1 MNNKRL
7 AIMTNDGRARFFEK
21 YGTVLILL
29 GMIVIMSFLKPEFLT
44 FNNLTNIIRQQ
55 TPVIIIALGVT
66 LTIISGGIDVS
77 GGAVVAMCSVIIA
90 TFAHP
95 LGDPS
100 GPGVYP
106 LFLTILIGVAAGAT
120 CGTLNGLSIA
130 YGNVP
135 PFIATLG
142 MMSAARAIALIVSNG
157 KPINGF
163 TDAFNFIGGGRF
175 LGLPMP
181 IWILAL
187 MFVIGYVILHKTKF
201 GVYIYAIGSNETAA
215 KVSGVNVKFKKMLV
229 YTIAGAFAGVAAVVL
244 TSRILAGQPAVG
256 SGYEM
261 DAITGAV
268 IGGASF
274 SGGIGTMAGT
284 IVGTLIMGVLTNG
297 MTMLQIDPSLQML
310 VKGIVVVGAVLLDE
324 RKHRYQK

>member
-1 MNNKRL
+1 MNLNNL
-7 AIMTNDGRARFFEK
+7 GIMTKDGRASFLEK

-44 FNNLTNIIRQQ
+44 INNLTNIVRQQ
-55 TPVIIIALGVT
+55 TPVIILALGVT

-77 GGAVVAMCSVIIA
+77 GGAVIAMCSVIIA

-95 LGDPS
+95 LADPA

-106 LFLTILIGVAAGAT
+106 LFLTILIGIAAGAA
-120 CGTLNGLSIA
+120 CGTLNGLAIA

-142 MMSAARAIALIVSNG
+142 MMSAARAIALIVSGG

-163 TDAFNFIGGGRF
+163 TNAFNFIGGGSV

-181 IWILAL
+181 IWIVAL
-187 MFVIGYVILHKTKF
+187 MFVIGFVILHKTKF

-215 KVSGVNVKFKKMLV
+215 KVSGVKVRSRKMLV
-229 YTIAGAFAGVAAVVL
+229 YTLAGAFAGVAAVVL

-284 IVGTLIMGVLTNG
+284 IVGALIMGVLTNG

-310 VKGIVVVGAVLLDE
+310 VKGVVIVGAVLLDE
-324 RKHRYQK
+324 RKHRHRK

>member
-1 MNNKRL
+1 MNLNNIGILSK
-7 AIMTNDGRARFFEK
+7 DGRASFFEK

-29 GMIVIMSFLKPEFLT
+29 GMIVIMSFLKQEFLT

-55 TPVIIIALGVT
+55 TPVIILALGVT

-77 GGAVVAMCSVIIA
+77 GGSVIAMCSVIIA

-95 LGDPS
+95 LADPS
-100 GPGVYP
+100 GPGAYP
-106 LFLTILIGVAAGAT
+106 LLLTILIGVAAGAA
-120 CGTLNGLSIA
+120 CGTINGLAIA
-130 YGNVP
+130 FGNVP

-142 MMSAARAIALIVSNG
+142 MMSAARAIALIVSDG
-157 KPINGF
+157 KPIYGF
-163 TDAFNFIGGGRF
+163 TDAFNFIGGGIL

-187 MFVIGYVILHKTKF
+187 MFLIGFVILHKTKF
-201 GVYIYAIGSNETAA
+201 GVYIYAIGSNENAA
-215 KVSGVNVKFKKMLV
+215 KVSGVKVRSKKMLV
-229 YTIAGAFAGVAAVVL
+229 YTLAGAFAGVAAVVL

-261 DAITGAV
+261 DAITGAI

-284 IVGTLIMGVLTNG
+284 IVGALIMGVLTNG

-310 VKGIVVVGAVLLDE
+310 VKGIVIVGAVLLDE
-324 RKHRYQK
+324 RKHRHRK

>member
-1 MNNKRL
+1 MNNSKL
-7 AIMTNDGRARFFEK
+7 AILTNDGRARFIEK

-55 TPVIIIALGVT
+55 TPVIIISLGVT

-106 LFLTILIGVAAGAT
+106 LLLTILIGVAAGAA

-142 MMSAARAIALIVSNG
+142 MMSAARAVALIVSNG

-163 TDAFNFIGGGRF
+163 TDAFNFIGGGAF

-181 IWILAL
+181 IWILGL
-187 MFVIGYVILHKTKF
+187 MFVIGFVILHKTKF

-215 KVSGVNVKFKKMLV
+215 KVSGVNVKVKKMLV

-297 MTMLQIDPSLQML
+297 MTMLQIDPALQML
-310 VKGIVVVGAVLLDE
+310 VKGVVVVGAVLLDE
-324 RKHRYQK
+324 RKHRYKK